1 MVPVRR
7 HGLFVTYTSID
18 SVKHVLGIPPDD
30 ILDDHI
36 LEISLA
42 AAGEAINRYCFRR
55 FIVPTTT
62 STVIVEATDTHLIR
76 VPDIAS
82 EQGLAIEVETSPGVF
97 SALPGATLLLTPT
110 DAPIEGRPYTSIV
123 VRGATLATGQLV
135 RVTARFGWTAVPA
148 AVRQAALLLTT
159 RLMKRKDSPLGIQ
172 AAPDMGQMRVSRVD
186 PDVAQMLDPL
196 RRMDA
201 TGLAL

>member
-1 MVPVRR
+1 M
-7 HGLFVTYTSID
+7 TYTSID

-30 ILDDHI
+30 LLDDHI
-36 LEISLA
+36 LEIALA
-42 AAGEAINRYCFRR
+42 AAGEAINRHCFRR
-55 FIVPTTT
+55 FVVPTAT
-62 STVIVEATDTHLIR
+62 STVVVEASEGNYIR

-82 EQGLAIEVETSPGVF
+82 EQGLGIEVEVTPGVF
-97 SALPGATLLLTPT
+97 SPLAGASLLLTPT
-110 DAPIEGRPYTSIV
+110 DAPLEGRPYTAIV
-123 VRGATLATGQLV
+123 VRGATLAPGQLV
-135 RVTARFGWTAVPA
+135 RVTARFGWSAVPA

-172 AAPDMGQMRVSRVD
+172 GAPEMGQMRVTRVD
-186 PDVAQMLDPL
+186 PDVAQLLDPL